1 MKDPLD
7 GLSVGALLN
16 LHGQILAR
24 LREAKVLRSEN
35 NPAGDY
41 TEWLLVQKLGLR
53 LEPNSSKGFDAID
66 ANGERIQIK
75 GRRVTS
81 RNTSRQLSVIRQLE
95 EQPFDWLLAVIFDEN
110 WKVLRA
116 MKLPWAAVT
125 RYSTYRRHVNGHV
138 LILRDHL
145 LDDPSVQDITAQLSE
160 D

>member
-1 MKDPLD
+1 MKDLLD
-7 GLSVGALLN
+7 GLSVSGLLD

-24 LREAKVLRSEN
+24 LREGKVLRSEN
-35 NPAGDY
+35 NPTGDY
-41 TEWLLVQKLGLR
+41 TEWLLATKLGFR
-53 LEPNSSKGFDAID
+53 LEPNSSKGFDAVD
-66 ANGERIQIK
+66 ADGARIQIK
-75 GRRVTS
+75 GRRITP
-81 RNTSRQLSVIRQLE
+81 RNPSRQLSVIRQLE
-95 EQPFDWLLAVIFDEN
+95 DQPFDWLLAVIFDEH

-145 LDDPSVQDITAQLSE
+145 LDDPSVHDITAQLSE